1 MFTVQQCQ
9 YHSMQALHAC
19 FQLALSLHSPPTTEI
34 HDSHP
39 YTQVMKHKCKVS
51 VTSCKPQALMQKAC
65 IVIIK
70 CGEILY
76 HTPHTRTNYFQHH
89 RNTDIQ
95 YIIYM
100 YKYYIISQLYIKQ
113 CVKRKLIVMIT
124 ATNLINQ
131 TSITIEKSMSFII
144 KHNQNQMRDPKK
156 KDLQTTVLHN
166 KCIIILSNTL

>member
-9 YHSMQALHAC
+9 YYSIQALHASS
-19 FQLALSLHSPPTTEI
+19 LKALSLHSPPTTEI

-113 CVKRKLIVMIT
+113 CVKRKLIVMIK

-144 KHNQNQMRDPKK
+144 KQPKSDEGPKK
-156 KDLQTTVLHN
+156 KGCTDNST
-166 KCIIILSNTL
+166 S